1 MQLTVEGSEPDI
13 APKACSHETIHH
25 FRVTPID
32 FGDTGFVD
40 AGTLLEWVDK
50 AAHATAARWCAG
62 HCVAASV
69 GNIHLDRPIDVG
81 ELVDVRATLVYTGR
95 SSMHILIT
103 IRSSDLAQAEAPQSA
118 QCAIVFVAFDANG
131 ELMEVPRW
139 TPLTMLE
146 LQRHRQARA
155 RVRMRMRI
163 EDAMEAET
171 YTAEGT
177 APSATL
183 RFRAASTDADGVGK
197 VRGGRV
203 MRWIDEVGYAC
214 GVDWTGADVVTS
226 YVAGIRLCKP
236 VFVGDVVDVTA
247 RIIHTGPRSVHMSVR
262 VVIAGVL
269 VAQGVVV
276 VVSLS
281 ADGKAQPVPQ
291 WRPASGEDSRLDR
304 YARHLIEL
312 RQYLE
317 PFTTACAA

>member
-1 MQLTVEGSEPDI
+1 MELTREGSHQAI
-13 APKACSHETIHH
+13 APDACGHETVHH
-25 FRVTPID
+25 FRVRPVD
-32 FGDTGFVD
+32 VGDTGFVD
-40 AGTLLEWVDK
+40 AGTLLEWIDK
-50 AAHATAARWCAG
+50 AAHATAAQWCAG

-69 GNIHLDRPIDVG
+69 GNIHLDRPIGGG
-81 ELVDVRATLVYTGR
+81 ELVDVRATIVYTGR
-95 SSMHILIT
+95 SSMHLLIT
-103 IRSSDLAQAEAPQSA
+103 VRSSDPFGANAPQSA
-118 QCAIVFVAFDANG
+118 QCAIVFVAFDADG
-131 ELMEVPRW
+131 EPMEVPRW
-139 TPLTMLE
+139 TPQTMLE

-155 RVRMRMRI
+155 RVRMRKRI
-163 EDAMEAET
+163 EEAMESET

-183 RFRAASTDADGVGK
+183 RFRAASTDADSAGK

-214 GVDWTGADVVTS
+214 GADWTGADVVTS
-226 YVAGIRLCKP
+226 YIAGIRFCQP

-247 RIIHTGPRSVHMSVR
+247 RIIHTGPRSVHFSVR
-262 VVIAGVL
+262 VVAAGVL

-276 VVSLS
+276 VVSLGEHGE
-281 ADGKAQPVPQ
+281 ARPGPQ
-291 WRPASGEDSRLDR
+291 WQPASDEDVRLDR

>member
-1 MQLTVEGSEPDI
+1 MQLTIEGSHEAV
-13 APKACSHETIHH
+13 APNVCSHETIHQ
-25 FRVTPID
+25 FRVRPID
-32 FGDTGFVD
+32 VGDTGFVD
-40 AGTLLEWVDK
+40 AGTLLEWIDT
-50 AAHATAARWCAG
+50 AAHATAAQWCAG

-69 GNIHLDRPIDVG
+69 GNVHLDRPIGVG

-103 IRSSDLAQAEAPQSA
+103 VRSSDPAQAKSPQSA
-118 QCAIVFVAFDANG
+118 QCAIIFVAFDVNG
-131 ELMEVPRW
+131 EPMEVPRW

-155 RVRMRMRI
+155 RVRMRKRI
-163 EDAMEAET
+163 DEAMEAET

-177 APSATL
+177 APCATL
-183 RFRAASTDADGVGK
+183 RFRAASTDGDGASK

-203 MRWIDEVGYAC
+203 MRWIDEVAYAC
-214 GVDWTGADVVTS
+214 GADWTGADVVTS
-226 YVAGIRLCKP
+226 YVTGIWLCQP
-236 VFVGDVVDVTA
+236 IFVGDVVDVTA

-262 VVIAGVL
+262 VVTAGVL

-281 ADGKAQPVPQ
+281 ADGEAQPVPQ
-291 WRPASGEDSRLDR
+291 WRPDSDEDRRLNLH
-304 YARHLIEL
+304 ARHLIEL

-317 PFTTACAA
+317 PFTTACVA